1 MPVTPRQAAYLHA
14 LGVTRYEPR
23 QVQRAVPVDV
33 AAAEPG
39 LETPPPMQIQD
50 APPVVSHAV
59 AAPPVTPVVEVPSV
73 SGAPAATD
81 PATAWST
88 LTAQIAACTACGLSR
103 TRTHTVPG
111 VGDRRADWLII
122 GEAPGA
128 EEDARGEPFVGRAG
142 KLLDAMLRA
151 VGLDRSRGVY
161 ITNIVKCR
169 PPNNRDPAPDEAA
182 ACAGY
187 LERQIALIGPKLIL
201 AVGKVAAHN
210 LLGSVE
216 PIGRLRGRVWHWR
229 GTELPVVATYHP
241 AYLLRS
247 PLEKRKAWDDLCL
260 AQDVYRQRSEAGA

>member
-14 LGVTRYEPR
+14 LGVTRYAPR
-23 QVQRAVPVDV
+23 RVQQAVVVDV

-39 LETPPPMQIQD
+39 LETPPPMQIRE
-50 APPVVSHAV
+50 APPVVSHSV
-59 AAPPVTPVVEVPSV
+59 AAPAAATVVAATASD
-73 SGAPAATD
+73 PAA
-81 PATAWST
+81 AWST
-88 LTAQIAACTACGLSR
+88 LTAQIAACTACALSR

-111 VGDRRADWLII
+111 VGDRNADWLII

-187 LERQIALIGPKLIL
+187 LERQIALIEPKLIL

-210 LLGSVE
+210 LLGSEE

-229 GTELPVVATYHP
+229 GTDLPVVATYHP

-260 AQDVYRQRSEAGA
+260 AQDVYRERSEARA

>member
-14 LGVTRYEPR
+14 LGVTRYAPR
-23 QVQRAVPVDV
+23 EVPQAGVADV
-33 AAAEPG
+33 TAAETG
-39 LETPPPMQIQD
+39 LPAPRPLQIQD
-50 APPVVSHAV
+50 APPVVPQAV
-59 AAPPVTPVVEVPSV
+59 VAPPVVETPSV
-73 SGAPAATD
+73 SGAPIATD
-81 PATAWST
+81 PAAWPT
-88 LTAQIAACTACGLSR
+88 LIAQIAACTACGLSR

-111 VGDRRADWLII
+111 VGDRSADWLII

-187 LERQIALIGPKLIL
+187 LERQIALINPKLIL

-210 LLGSVE
+210 LLGSEE

-229 GTELPVVATYHP
+229 GTDLPVVAT
-241 AYLLRS
+241 
-247 PLEKRKAWDDLCL
+247 
-260 AQDVYRQRSEAGA
+260 

>member
-23 QVQRAVPVDV
+23 AVPAGTISDRP
-33 AAAEPG
+33 EPA
-39 LETPPPMQIQD
+39 PPPPVEARQA
-50 APPVVSHAV
+50 APQGRDVPAV
-59 AAPPVTPVVEVPSV
+59 RPQPAAAPPARPDAPD
-73 SGAPAATD
+73 PAA
-81 PATAWST
+81 AWSL

-111 VGDRRADWLII
+111 VGDRQADWLII

-169 PPNNRDPAPDEAA
+169 PPGNRDPAPDEAA
-182 ACAGY
+182 ACTGF

-201 AVGKVAAHN
+201 AVGKVAAHT
-210 LLGSVE
+210 LLGSEE

-229 GTELPVVATYHP
+229 GTDLPIVATYHP

-247 PLEKRKAWDDLCL
+247 PVEKRKAWDDLCL
-260 AQDVYRQRSEAGA
+260 AQDVYRQRSGTAT

>member
-14 LGVTRYEPR
+14 LGVTRYERRGVPETAPATAIAEAVESEPPLAAPAPP
-23 QVQRAVPVDV
+23 QVR
-33 AAAEPG
+33 
-39 LETPPPMQIQD
+39 D
-50 APPVVSHAV
+50 APSVMPPATVVV
-59 AAPPVTPVVEVPSV
+59 APP
-73 SGAPAATD
+73 AQPAATD
-81 PATAWST
+81 PAAAWSV

-111 VGDRRADWLII
+111 VGDRKADWLII

-169 PPNNRDPAPDEAA
+169 PPDNRDPAPDEAA
-182 ACAGY
+182 ACAGF
-187 LERQIALIGPKLIL
+187 LERQIALIEPKLIL
-201 AVGKVAAHN
+201 AVGKVAAHK
-210 LLGSVE
+210 LLGSDE

-229 GTELPVVATYHP
+229 GTDLPVVATYHP

-247 PLEKRKAWDDLCL
+247 PVEKRKAWDDLCL
-260 AQDVYRQRSEAGA
+260 AQDVYRQRSGTAA

>member
-14 LGVTRYEPR
+14 LGVTRYAPRAEP
-23 QVQRAVPVDV
+23 
-33 AAAEPG
+33 AAALSKSAAPEPQP
-39 LETPPPMQIQD
+39 TAPPVLQVQD
-50 APPVVSHAV
+50 APPVRPQAV
-59 AAPPVTPVVEVPSV
+59 VAMPAPPAAREVPR
-73 SGAPAATD
+73 GPAATE
-81 PATAWST
+81 PATAWPD

-111 VGDRRADWLII
+111 VGDRTADWLII

-169 PPNNRDPAPDEAA
+169 PPNNRDPAPGEAA

-187 LERQIALIGPKLIL
+187 LERQIALIKPKLIL

-210 LLGSVE
+210 LLASEE

-229 GTELPVVATYHP
+229 GTDLPVVATYHP

-260 AQDVYRQRSEAGA
+260 AQDVYRQRAGLTA

>member
-1 MPVTPRQAAYLHA
+1 MPVTPRQAAYLDA
-14 LGVTRYEPR
+14 LGVVRYERRTPPAESLAEAAAPSAD
-23 QVQRAVPVDV
+23 AVPQVHEKPPV
-33 AAAEPG
+33 MPTPASVPRPAAE
-39 LETPPPMQIQD
+39 
-50 APPVVSHAV
+50 
-59 AAPPVTPVVEVPSV
+59 
-73 SGAPAATD
+73 ATD
-81 PATAWST
+81 PAAAWSE
-88 LTAQIAACTACGLSR
+88 LIAQIAACTACGLSR

-111 VGDRRADWLII
+111 MGDRNADWLIV

-182 ACAGY
+182 ACAGF
-187 LERQIALIGPKLIL
+187 LERQIALIEPKLIL
-201 AVGKVAAHN
+201 AVGKVAAQN
-210 LLGSVE
+210 LLGSEE

-229 GTELPVVATYHP
+229 GTDLPIVATYHP

-260 AQDVYRQRSEAGA
+260 AQDVYRQRSAGAA

>member
-1 MPVTPRQAAYLHA
+1 MPVTQRQAAYLHA
-14 LGVTRYEPR
+14 LGVTRYAPR
-23 QVQRAVPVDV
+23 VVPQAAVADV
-33 AAAEPG
+33 TPAEPG
-39 LETPPPMQIQD
+39 PEPSPPLQVQEP
-50 APPVVSHAV
+50 SAV
-59 AAPPVTPVVEVPSV
+59 AVQPAAPPAIASAARDVARV
-73 SGAPAATD
+73 PAAD
-81 PATAWST
+81 WPALIT
-88 LTAQIAACTACGLSR
+88 QIAACTACGLSR

-111 VGDRRADWLII
+111 VGDRSADWLII

-187 LERQIALIGPKLIL
+187 LERQIALIQPKLIL

-210 LLGSVE
+210 LLGSEE

-229 GTELPVVATYHP
+229 GTDLPVVATYHP

-247 PLEKRKAWDDLCL
+247 PGEKRKAWDDLCL
-260 AQDVYRQRSEAGA
+260 AQDVYRQRSEARA

>member
-1 MPVTPRQAAYLHA
+1 MPVTQRQAAYLHA
-14 LGVTRYEPR
+14 LGVTRY
-23 QVQRAVPVDV
+23 VQRVSTQGAVADV
-33 AAAEPG
+33 AGAQPDV
-39 LETPPPMQIQD
+39 ETPPPLQVQQ
-50 APPVVSHAV
+50 APPVVSPIAKPAARAV
-59 AAPPVTPVVEVPSV
+59 PDAPP
-73 SGAPAATD
+73 GATD
-81 PATAWST
+81 AAADWPT
-88 LTAQIAACTACGLSR
+88 LIAQIAACTACGLSR

-111 VGDRRADWLII
+111 VGDRNADWLIV

-187 LERQIALIGPKLIL
+187 LERQIALIQPKLIL
-201 AVGKVAAHN
+201 AVGKVAAQN
-210 LLGSVE
+210 LLGSEE
-216 PIGRLRGRVWHWR
+216 PIGRLRGQVWHWR
-229 GTELPVVATYHP
+229 GTDLPVVATYHP

-260 AQDVYRQRSEAGA
+260 AQDVYRQRAGTHI